1 MDAAT
6 TTPLVRRVRI
16 RNERGLHARAAAKL
30 VQTLSAFDAEVTVEK
45 DGMTVSGRS
54 IMGLM
59 MLAAGPGSF
68 LVLNASGT
76 DARSAL
82 RALATLIDSGFG
94 EA

>member
-6 TTPLVRRVRI
+6 TTPLVRRVRV

-45 DGMTVSGRS
+45 DGIAVSGRS

-59 MLAAGPGSF
+59 MLAAGPGSI
-68 LVLNASGT
+68 LVLNASGA
-76 DARSAL
+76 DAKPAL
-82 RALATLIDSGFG
+82 RALAALIVSGFG